1 MVQAIINIKESTN
14 RILNILKAKYG
25 LKDKSQAIDL
35 MAKQYGE
42 EILEPELRPEYI
54 KKAKKIMKEKPI
66 RVVNDNTHVYWLAFT
81 NRPHW
86 LHADKEQKKR

>member
-1 MVQAIINIKESTN
+1 MVQAIINIKENTN

-35 MAKQYGE
+35 MAKEYEQ

-54 KKAKKIMKEKPI
+54 EKAKEIMKEKPVKVGTPKDL
-66 RVVNDNTHVYWLAFT
+66 RKMMGL
-81 NRPHW
+81 
-86 LHADKEQKKR
+86 K